1 MISRR
6 HAQANNLPVGKF
18 NPDMPLSYIV
28 DWDANNLYG
37 LTISQFLPLQHF
49 SRVAKEEWEKIDWQR
64 LGDES
69 NQSFIIECDLE
80 YPPELHD
87 AHNDYPLAAERL
99 DIQVELL
106 SET

>member
-1 MISRR
+1 M
-6 HAQANNLPVGKF
+6 
-18 NPDMPLSYIV
+18 
-28 DWDANNLYG
+28 
-37 LTISQFLPLQHF
+37 SQFLPLNHF
-49 SRVAKEEWEKIDWQR
+49 SWVAKKELDLIDWEL
-64 LGDES
+64 LGDDS
-69 NQSFIIECDLE
+69 NQGFIIECDLE

>member
-1 MISRR
+1 M
-6 HAQANNLPVGKF
+6 VGSTWG
-18 NPDMPLSYIV
+18 M
-28 DWDANNLYG
+28 
-37 LTISQFLPLQHF
+37 SQLMGYL
-49 SRVAKEEWEKIDWQR
+49 
-64 LGDES
+64 L
-69 NQSFIIECDLE
+69 ECDLE